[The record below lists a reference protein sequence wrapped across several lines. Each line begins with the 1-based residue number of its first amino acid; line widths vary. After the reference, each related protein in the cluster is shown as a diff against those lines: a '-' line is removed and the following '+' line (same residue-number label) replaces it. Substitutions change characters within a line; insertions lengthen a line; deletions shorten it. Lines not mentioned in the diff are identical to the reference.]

1 MATIQQFGVDV
12 MPVEDRLVLKLNAA
26 GQPTMRFWV
35 TRRFLALFW
44 KALIGEMRKSVAAAK
59 SPAARD
65 FLLDMAE
72 TRLMAKADFATKFEE
87 RAPAPAPAPAQAAA
101 APVPAATPASPAVP
115 QADPPRL
122 LWGFNIQRKD
132 NGQTTIVLIAS
143 DNARIDLNLADDG
156 VFGLMRIFRE
166 AAEKAEWD
174 LPLAWGAGWPGAEA
188 ATPPPAGPDAKRR
201 LN

>member
-1 MATIQQFGVDV
+1 MAAIQQFGVDV

-44 KALIGEMRKSVAAAK
+44 KALTGEMRKSVADAR

-72 TRLMAKADFATKFEE
+72 TRLMAKADFATAFKE
-87 RAPAPAPAPAQAAA
+87 RAAA
-101 APVPAATPASPAVP
+101 PASPAPAAAASPAQAP
-115 QADPPRL
+115 QPAAPPLDPPRL
-122 LWGFNIQRKD
+122 LWGFNIQRKAD
-132 NGQTTIVLIAS
+132 GHTAIVLIAI
-143 DNARIDLNLADDG
+143 DNARIDITLADDG
-156 VFGLMRIFRE
+156 VFGLMRILRE
-166 AAEKAEWD
+166 AADKAEWE
-174 LPLAWGAGWPGAEA
+174 LPLAWGAGLPGAEA
-188 ATPPPAGPDAKRR
+188 AKPPPPGPDAKRR

>member
-1 MATIQQFGVDV
+1 MSAIQQFGVDV

-26 GQPTMRFWV
+26 GQPTLRFWV

-44 KALIGEMRKSVAAAK
+44 KALTGEMRKSVADAK

-72 TRLMAKADFATKFEE
+72 TRLMAKADFATAFQE
-87 RAPAPAPAPAQAAA
+87 RTTPPAPKAPAQASAPA
-101 APVPAATPASPAVP
+101 APAAPPPAAPPL
-115 QADPPRL
+115 DPPRL
-122 LWGFNIQRKD
+122 LWGFNIHRKPE
-132 NGQTTIVLIAS
+132 GQSAIVLIAS
-143 DNARIDLNLADDG
+143 DNARIDLTLADDG

-166 AAEKAEWD
+166 AAEKAEWE
-174 LPLAWGAGWPGAEA
+174 LPLAWGAGMPGAESA
-188 ATPPPAGPDAKRR
+188 RAPSKDPDAKRR

>member
-1 MATIQQFGVDV
+1 MSAIQQFGVDV

-26 GQPTMRFWV
+26 GQPTLRFWV

-44 KALIGEMRKSVAAAK
+44 KALTGEMRKSVADAK

-72 TRLMAKADFATKFEE
+72 TRLMAKADFATKFQE
-87 RAPAPAPAPAQAAA
+87 RAPNEPPPAPAQVAAPAPAPPAP
-101 APVPAATPASPAVP
+101 PAE
-115 QADPPRL
+115 PPRL
-122 LWGFNIQRKD
+122 LWGFNIHRKPE
-132 NGQTTIVLIAS
+132 GQTAIVLIAS
-143 DNARIDLNLADDG
+143 DNARIDLTLADDG

-166 AAEKAEWD
+166 AAEKAEWE
-174 LPLAWGAGWPGAEA
+174 LPLAWGAGMPGAESA
-188 ATPPPAGPDAKRR
+188 RIAQTGPDAKRR

>member
-1 MATIQQFGVDV
+1 MSAIQQFGIDV

-26 GQPTMRFWV
+26 GQPTLRFWV

-44 KALIGEMRKSVAAAK
+44 KALTGEMRKSVADAK

-72 TRLMAKADFATKFEE
+72 TRLMAKADFATAFQE
-87 RAPAPAPAPAQAAA
+87 RATAPVPKAPAPAAPAPAAPPQAAA
-101 APVPAATPASPAVP
+101 PP
-115 QADPPRL
+115 ADPPRL
-122 LWGFNIQRKD
+122 LWGFNIHRKPE
-132 NGQTTIVLIAS
+132 GQTAIVLIAS
-143 DNARIDLNLADDG
+143 DNARIDLTLADDG

-166 AAEKAEWD
+166 AAEKAEWE
-174 LPLAWGAGWPGAEA
+174 LPLAWGAGLPGAEA
-188 ATPPPAGPDAKRR
+188 ARLPSKDPDAKRR

>member
-1 MATIQQFGVDV
+1 MAAIQQFGVDV

-26 GQPTMRFWV
+26 GRPTMRFWV

-44 KALIGEMRKSVAAAK
+44 KALTGEMRKSVADAK

-72 TRLMAKADFATKFEE
+72 TRLMAKADFATAFKE
-87 RAPAPAPAPAQAAA
+87 RAAAPAAPTPAAAASPAQAPQPA
-101 APVPAATPASPAVP
+101 APPL
-115 QADPPRL
+115 DPPRL
-122 LWGFNIQRKD
+122 LWGFNIQRKPD
-132 NGQTTIVLIAS
+132 GHTAIVLIAI
-143 DNARIDLNLADDG
+143 DNARIDLTLADDG

-166 AAEKAEWD
+166 AADKAEWE
-174 LPLAWGAGWPGAEA
+174 LPLAWGAGLPGAEA
-188 ATPPPAGPDAKRR
+188 ASAPPKGPDAKRR

>member
-1 MATIQQFGVDV
+1 MAAIQQFGVDV

-26 GQPTMRFWV
+26 GQPTLRFWV

-44 KALIGEMRKSVAAAK
+44 KALTGEMRKSVADAK

-72 TRLMAKADFATKFEE
+72 TRLTAKADFATAFKE
-87 RAPAPAPAPAQAAA
+87 RQAAPAAPAPAPAQIPPP
-101 APVPAATPASPAVP
+101 APPPA
-115 QADPPRL
+115 QIDPPRL
-122 LWGFNIQRKD
+122 LWGFNIQRKE
-132 NGQTTIVLIAS
+132 NGQTAIVLIAS
-143 DNARIDLNLADDG
+143 DNARIDLTLADDG

-166 AAEKAEWD
+166 AAEKAEWE
-174 LPLAWGAGWPGAEA
+174 LPLAWGAGLPGAA
-188 ATPPPAGPDAKRR
+188 ANSPAADAKRR

>member
-1 MATIQQFGVDV
+1 MAAIQQFGIDV

-26 GQPTMRFWV
+26 GQPTLRFWV

-44 KALIGEMRKSVAAAK
+44 KALTGEMRKSVADAK

-72 TRLMAKADFATKFEE
+72 TRLMAKADFATAFQE
-87 RAPAPAPAPAQAAA
+87 RKTAPAAPAPAPTPAPAQV
-101 APVPAATPASPAVP
+101 APAPPAA
-115 QADPPRL
+115 QIDPPRL
-122 LWGFNIQRKD
+122 LWGFNINRKPD
-132 NGQTTIVLIAS
+132 GQTAIVLIAS
-143 DNARIDLNLADDG
+143 DNARIDLALADDG

-166 AAEKAEWD
+166 AAEKAEWE
-174 LPLAWGAGWPGAEA
+174 LPLAWGAGLPGAATTAPTA
-188 ATPPPAGPDAKRR
+188 ADAKRR

>member
-1 MATIQQFGVDV
+1 MAAIQQFGVDV

-26 GQPTMRFWV
+26 GQATMRFWV

-44 KALIGEMRKSVAAAK
+44 KALTGEMRKSVADAK

-72 TRLMAKADFATKFEE
+72 TRLMAKADFATAFKE
-87 RAPAPAPAPAQAAA
+87 RAAAPAAAPAAASPAPAAQPTPAPA
-101 APVPAATPASPAVP
+101 APPL
-115 QADPPRL
+115 DPPRL
-122 LWGFNIQRKD
+122 LWGFNIQRKAD
-132 NGQTTIVLIAS
+132 GHTAIVLIAI
-143 DNARIDLNLADDG
+143 DNARIDLTLADDG

-166 AAEKAEWD
+166 AAEKSEWE
-174 LPLAWGAGWPGAEA
+174 LPLAWGAGLPGAEA
-188 ATPPPAGPDAKRR
+188 AVPPPKGPDAKRR